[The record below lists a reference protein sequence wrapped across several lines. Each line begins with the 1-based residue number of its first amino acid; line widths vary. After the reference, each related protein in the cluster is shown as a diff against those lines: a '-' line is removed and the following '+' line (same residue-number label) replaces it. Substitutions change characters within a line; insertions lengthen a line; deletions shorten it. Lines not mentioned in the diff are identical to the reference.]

1 MEPEEE
7 ASQDYRNS
15 PRRTPNLY
23 GSRGRLEARMQ
34 GRGDSYAVNIIPH
47 LMAQNQ
53 QSIQKA
59 ERNKVGKAFYD
70 LITSGDI
77 DTSNYGEVIDKFDD
91 SIKDSILTVKVN
103 GEDKHIEIF
112 DDRIA
117 RALKGALSPEKNNAV
132 IRFMGK
138 INRVLSNLNT
148 SWNPEFV
155 ISNFARD
162 LETAAIN
169 INQFDQSKITRE
181 IVSNSLPAVKGI
193 AGLLRGDKDSEWA
206 RIYQEFVKAGGK
218 NATNQMTDLQD
229 QVNNLKKIVDGIGT
243 DSESSK
249 LGLVKNGFSKLGKFL
264 EDYNTAVENG
274 VRVATFDALRK
285 RGYSDQR
292 AAQAARNVTVNF
304 AKGGEE
310 KVWMNSL
317 YLFYNASLQGSMALA
332 NAAVRS
338 PKVRKLWGGLV
349 VYGFLQDYLI
359 GAMSDDEDGDGKS
372 DYDELSDYT
381 LEHNLIIPNP
391 FAGTVGGKFI
401 KIPLAYGLNMAV
413 NTGRSMSRVMRGE
426 YTAGQAAESIT
437 GTLLETLNPLGSGIE
452 DYENILAPTVV
463 DPFVSLMVNKDY
475 KGDPIYKS
483 GSTFGLQQPDS
494 QMYWNSTSPV
504 SRVIAN
510 QLNSLTGGTEV
521 TPGYIDVSPDVMEF
535 WFDYMTGAAGAFV
548 RRSAET
554 PVNVAQYLSGDFDG
568 DLSRTLPV
576 VRKLFITP
584 SSYED
589 IGTYI
594 ENRDKILRARKE
606 LETAIAY
613 GRPDEVRRVRSEYET
628 LLSIYGRVKRL
639 DNARNRLIRQ
649 KNKIKNNKIMP
660 EEQKTK
666 LIGKINDRI
675 QQFVKE
681 ANKVMYDAGIR

>member
-1 MEPEEE
+1 
-7 ASQDYRNS
+7 
-15 PRRTPNLY
+15 
-23 GSRGRLEARMQ
+23 
-34 GRGDSYAVNIIPH
+34 
-47 LMAQNQ
+47 
-53 QSIQKA
+53 
-59 ERNKVGKAFYD
+59 
-70 LITSGDI
+70 
-77 DTSNYGEVIDKFDD
+77 
-91 SIKDSILTVKVN
+91 
-103 GEDKHIEIF
+103 
-112 DDRIA
+112 
-117 RALKGALSPEKNNAV
+117 
-132 IRFMGK
+132 
-138 INRVLSNLNT
+138 
-148 SWNPEFV
+148 
-155 ISNFARD
+155 
-162 LETAAIN
+162 
-169 INQFDQSKITRE
+169 
-181 IVSNSLPAVKGI
+181 
-193 AGLLRGDKDSEWA
+193 
-206 RIYQEFVKAGGK
+206 
-218 NATNQMTDLQD
+218 
-229 QVNNLKKIVDGIGT
+229 
-243 DSESSK
+243 
-249 LGLVKNGFSKLGKFL
+249 
-264 EDYNTAVENG
+264 
-274 VRVATFDALRK
+274 
-285 RGYSDQR
+285 
-292 AAQAARNVTVNF
+292 
-304 AKGGEE
+304 
-310 KVWMNSL
+310 
-317 YLFYNASLQGSMALA
+317 
-332 NAAVRS
+332 
-338 PKVRKLWGGLV
+338 
-349 VYGFLQDYLI
+349 
-359 GAMSDDEDGDGKS
+359 MSDDEDGDGKS

-381 LEHNLIIPNP
+381 LEHNIIFPNP
-391 FAGTVGGKFI
+391 LAGTVGGKFI

-483 GSTFGLQQPDS
+483 GSTFGLQKPDS

-504 SRVIAN
+504 TRVIAN

-554 PVNVAQYLSGDFDG
+554 PVNVAQYLSGDFEG

-649 KNKIKNNKIMP
+649 KNKIRNNKIMP

-681 ANKVMYDAGIR
+681 ANKIMYDAGIR